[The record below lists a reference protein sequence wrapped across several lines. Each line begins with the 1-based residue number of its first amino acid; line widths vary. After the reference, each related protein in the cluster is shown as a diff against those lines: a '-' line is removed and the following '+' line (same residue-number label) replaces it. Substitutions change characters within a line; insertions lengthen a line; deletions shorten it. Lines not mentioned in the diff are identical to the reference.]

1 MELDVLEGNVAWKA
15 DPECPY
21 YNWQLVRERLQDL
34 EEAMASKNVSQMLHL
49 VRTALTRQL
58 GYMGDVKLY
67 RHTHIGTKDLIER
80 YVDTTV
86 EMIATLLRQSTRQ
99 CPPDM
104 DYKTILNQL
113 VLARQAFGR
122 SALLLSGGGTFGMNH
137 VGVLKSMW
145 QAGLLPRII
154 SGASAGSIV
163 CAVLCTRIDEEIPE
177 VLDTFPFGNMAV
189 FDDNE
194 HPETIFQKIGR
205 FLKHGAWID
214 ICHLKR
220 VMRDILGDMTF
231 QESYNRTRRILNICV
246 SSAGV
251 YELPR
256 LLNYV
261 TAPNVLIWSAVAA
274 SCSVP
279 FIFSPAEILVK
290 DPETGEAIRWNPSP
304 QHWIDGSVDGDLPM
318 TRLAEMFNVNHFIV
332 SQVNP
337 HVIPFLSAQE
347 DTLHLD
353 TSTEPTGVSIVDKMS
368 SLAVEEALHRMNILS
383 ELGVFPTLM
392 TKCSNLLS
400 QKYSGD
406 ITICPEIKFSDLPKV
421 LQNPTSEFM
430 LEACLSGE
438 RATWPKLSR
447 IRNHLAIEL
456 ALDDAVQKLRTRVV
470 FSPSQVSLRL
480 NTWSTIPQAI
490 VSKTVPG
497 DARQERRNRRRRAS
511 LRSNGLNELATAE
524 KLSPPQIPNHPIPE
538 IRRSDSMESGLNVRS
553 PVLIPSRNSSLQLLG
568 QSPIAVLLRP
578 GQSSAGIT
586 SRSNGA
592 ATPNGLWA
600 SDADIDSDSNLSST
614 SRSSSASS
622 PITHRRSQV
631 YIPTGLLDN
640 APSANFASAP
650 GGTTIGAFT
659 RQPIRHHT
667 SRSSISSQISYLPS
681 FLLPPANM
689 PAIPPRTGSSKIPI
703 RLHNQTYN
711 PASPSNPSNAHYTP
725 RGGPLPQRTH
735 TPTQLQHRVSQSRQS
750 GASTISYRGSVVG
763 DHSGRVPSPPISMRS
778 LQMTRSKSPA
788 ATSFASIRTK
798 SSCSGVYLGE
808 PGGSIVDFA
817 MEDETYGSGSRD

>member
-1 MELDVLEGNVAWKA
+1 MIIPGPSAYACSQAPDFASSPRPSKVRKLRHAASTVAFLPVKIAFAPLTIARSLVSAAFTKEPGLDELEKTWLQTRKSILRSQLRTATNYAEYQEAAMELDVLEGNVAWKA
-15 DPECPY
+15 NPGCPY
-21 YNWQLVRERLQDL
+21 YNWQLVRDRLQDI
-34 EEAMASKNVSQMLHL
+34 EEAMENRDVAQMLHL

-58 GYMGDVKLY
+58 GFMGDVKLY
-67 RHTHIGTKDLIER
+67 KHTHIGTKDLIER
-80 YVDTTV
+80 YVDTAV
-86 EMIATLLRQSTRQ
+86 DLIATLLRQSTKQ
-99 CPPDM
+99 CPPGM

-137 VGVLKSMW
+137 VGVVKSMW

-163 CAVLCTRIDEEIPE
+163 CAVLCTRVDEEIPE
-177 VLDTFPFGNMAV
+177 VIETFPYGDMDV
-189 FDDNE
+189 FDDSTN
-194 HPETIFQKIGR
+194 PETVFAKIGR

-214 ICHLKR
+214 IVHLKR

-256 LLNYV
+256 LLNYI

-279 FIFSPAEILVK
+279 FVFSPTEILVK
-290 DPETGEAIRWNPSP
+290 DPESGEAIRWNPSP

-337 HVIPFLSAQE
+337 HVVPFLPTEE
-347 DTLHLD
+347 DVLHLD
-353 TSTEPTGVSIVDKMS
+353 KSTKDNGASLVDKIS
-368 SLAVEEALHRMNILS
+368 LLAVDEALHRMNILT
-383 ELGVFPTLM
+383 ELGVLPTLM
-392 TKCSNLLS
+392 TKCSSLLA
-400 QKYSGD
+400 QRYSGD
-406 ITICPEIKFSDLPKV
+406 ITICPEIKFSDIPKV
-421 LQNPTSEFM
+421 LQNPTPEFM

-511 LRSNGLNELATAE
+511 LRSNAVNELATAE
-524 KLSPPQIPNHPIPE
+524 KLSPPQIPDHEIPE
-538 IRRSDSMESGLNVRS
+538 IRRSDSMGSGLNVRS
-553 PVLIPSRNSSLQLLG
+553 PVLIPSRMSSLQIPDMAPGAATHRTGRPL
-568 QSPIAVLLRP
+568 SPSSSRAP
-578 GQSSAGIT
+578 GQSVPHGPT
-586 SRSNGA
+586 S
-592 ATPNGLWA
+592 
-600 SDADIDSDSNLSST
+600 SDADIDSDSNISNT
-614 SRSSSASS
+614 SRSSGGSS
-622 PITHRRSQV
+622 PISYRRSHV
-631 YIPTGLLDN
+631 YIPSGLVEN
-640 APSANFASAP
+640 APSAP
-650 GGTTIGAFT
+650 
-659 RQPIRHHT
+659 
-667 SRSSISSQISYLPS
+667 SILPS
-681 FLLPPANM
+681 GDN
-689 PAIPPRTGSSKIPI
+689 PRS
-703 RLHNQTYN
+703 LH
-711 PASPSNPSNAHYTP
+711 PS
-725 RGGPLPQRTH
+725 TH
-735 TPTQLQHRVSQSRQS
+735 S
-750 GASTISYRGSVVG
+750 AST
-763 DHSGRVPSPPISMRS
+763 
-778 LQMTRSKSPA
+778 KS
-788 ATSFASIRTK
+788 IQ
-798 SSCSGVYLGE
+798 YL
-808 PGGSIVDFA
+808 
-817 MEDETYGSGSRD
+817 